1 MLIQIVQAVVA
12 ALICAVAVAVLTWS
26 VRGWLVRAG
35 IHDTPNARSSHSIV
49 TPRGGGVAV
58 LAVVAP
64 GWLLA
69 GWVIAGSLPLA
80 LVILTALVAA
90 VSFVDDIV
98 GLPALMRLG
107 AQAVA
112 VIAGVAALA
121 PEPLLPEFL
130 PPWLEHGLIVLA
142 WLWFVNLYN
151 FMDGIDG
158 ITCVETGCV
167 AVGLGL
173 VMLVLG
179 ADPAGIVTPWMLAGA
194 AIGFLWWNWAP
205 SRIFLG
211 DVGSVQ
217 IGFALGWLLLDLTS
231 QGALAAALIL
241 PAFYLLDATLTL
253 ILRLSR
259 GEKVWLAH
267 KQHAYQKAVQRGL
280 SHAEVARRVAGV
292 NALLIACALWAASG
306 QPVPA
311 GMVALVITTGLWANL
326 RFGFGSAARAGTGDQ

>member
-1 MLIQIVQAVVA
+1 MLIQIVQAA
-12 ALICAVAVAVLTWS
+12 AAACLCAVAVAVLTGP

-35 IHDTPNARSSHSIV
+35 IHDTPNARSSHATV
-49 TPRGGGVAV
+49 KPRGGGLAV

-64 GWLLA
+64 GWLVA
-69 GWVIAGSLPLA
+69 GWLMAGSLPLA
-80 LVILTALVAA
+80 LVGLTALVAA
-90 VSFVDDIV
+90 VSFLDDVV
-98 GLPALMRLG
+98 GLPALVRLG
-107 AQAVA
+107 AQAAA
-112 VIAGVAALA
+112 VIAGVAALG
-121 PEPLLPEFL
+121 PEPLLPDLL
-130 PPWLEHGLIVLA
+130 PSWLEHGLVVLA

-158 ITCVETGCV
+158 ITCVETGFV
-167 AVGLGL
+167 AFGLGL

-179 ADPAGIVTPWMLAGA
+179 AGAAGIATPWMLAGA

-211 DVGSVQ
+211 DVGSVP
-217 IGFALGWLLLDLTS
+217 IGFALGWLLLDLAS
-231 QGALAAALIL
+231 QGVLAAAFIL

-259 GEKVWLAH
+259 GEKVWRAH

-311 GMVALVITTGLWANL
+311 GTVALVITAALWANL
-326 RFGFGSAARAGTGDQ
+326 RFGFGSAARA